1 MENKQTRKEL
11 LHTAICAAAGSTAL
25 IAGGFISRWN
35 HFIPA
40 FIITLLAIASYFYIV
55 FAASHHNWLDLR
67 ALFAG
72 VWLGTVGLAAFRLA
86 EYQEPWQL
94 KTWVLFGLA
103 YGLFMMGMT
112 VGIITGN
119 RVLPGFLQKIKNR
132 KLGRVRFSHH
142 PNRLFA
148 ICIITTGIGIACFI
162 ANILIRGYIPSFSD
176 DPLAYATF
184 YTKFHLF
191 AIAASSISGL
201 CYYCLTTQKLSY
213 GKKALLWLC
222 ILYSTFLF
230 PILIVSRAIFATSAL
245 SLATVVFYRHGK
257 KLWVLVLC
265 VALMLGVYLGIS
277 SLRGYTDDQLM
288 AYFQPATI
296 TLDPQKQ
303 PTKEP
308 DSSEATSPT
317 DNDVSEPDTPIAFSL
332 SPKMAFLYTYL
343 TVGHDNFNEVVQNLD
358 AYTYG
363 ARQLQPFNVILRID
377 ALDEL
382 ATSTQ
387 WYSVEDY
394 LPTVSL
400 FGDAYYDFHTVG
412 VLVFAIFWSFVVGL
426 IQSLYTSTGN
436 PFALL
441 ILGNTMTPVAMSFF
455 ECWMSYFPHWMLWG
469 TVLIFL
475 FAATVSLDPK
485 KRGTQ

>member
-1 MENKQTRKEL
+1 MKNKQLQKEL
-11 LHTAICAAAGSTAL
+11 LHTAICAAIGSIAL
-25 IAGGFISRWN
+25 VISGYVSPWN

-40 FIITLLAIASYFYIV
+40 FMITLLAISSYFYV
-55 FAASHHNWLDLR
+55 AFVVAHGNWLDLR
-67 ALFAG
+67 AIFTG
-72 VWLGTVGLAAFRLA
+72 VWLGTIGLAAFRLA

-119 RVLPGFLQKIKNR
+119 RLFPDFLR
-132 KLGRVRFSHH
+132 KRKAHKQGRIQFVYK
-142 PNRLFA
+142 PNRLFT
-148 ICIITTGIGIACFI
+148 ICIVTTGIGIACFI
-162 ANILIRGYIPSFSD
+162 ANTLIRGYIPSFSD

-201 CYYCLTTQKLSY
+201 CYYCLTTQKLSVV
-213 GKKALLWLC
+213 KKVLLLLC
-222 ILYSTFLF
+222 ILYSTFVF

-277 SLRGYTDDQLM
+277 SLRGYTDDQLK
-288 AYFQPATI
+288 AYFQPSTI
-296 TLDPQKQ
+296 TLDPQW
-303 PTKEP
+303 PSDAETNAS
-308 DSSEATSPT
+308 DATEPT
-317 DNDVSEPDTPIAFSL
+317 DNDEPGSDTNKTFTL
-332 SPKMAFLYTYL
+332 SPKLAFLYTYL

-358 AYTYG
+358 EYTYG
-363 ARQLQPFNVILRID
+363 ARQLKPFNVILRID
-377 ALDEL
+377 ALDKL
-382 ATSTQ
+382 ATPTN
-387 WYSVEDY
+387 WYCVEDY

-400 FGDAYYDFHTVG
+400 LGDAYYDFHVIG
-412 VLVFAIFWSFVVGL
+412 VIIFAILWSFVLGL

-436 PFALL
+436 PFPLL
-441 ILGNTMTPVAMSFF
+441 LLGNTMTPVAMSFF

-469 TVLIFL
+469 TVLVYL
-475 FAATVSLDPK
+475 FAATVCLHPK
-485 KRGTQ
+485 KCGTQ

>member
-1 MENKQTRKEL
+1 MKNNKIQKEL
-11 LHTAICAAAGSTAL
+11 LHTAICAAAGSIAL
-25 IAGGFISRWN
+25 ISGGFVSTWN

-55 FAASHHNWLDLR
+55 FIVSNRNWLDLR

-94 KTWVLFGLA
+94 KTWILFGLA
-103 YGLFMMGMT
+103 YGLFMIGIT

-119 RVLPGFLQKIKNR
+119 RVIPGFLQKLKNF
-132 KLGRVRFSHH
+132 KLGRIRFAYN
-142 PNRLFA
+142 PNRLFT
-148 ICIITTGIGIACFI
+148 ICIVTTCIGVLCFI

-201 CYYCLTTQKLSY
+201 CYYCLTTQKLSKV
-213 GKKALLWLC
+213 KKVLLVLC

-245 SLATVVFYRHGK
+245 SLATVIFYRHGK
-257 KLWVLVLC
+257 KFWVLVLS
-265 VALMLGVYLGIS
+265 VVLMLGVYLGIS
-277 SLRGYTDDQLM
+277 SLRGYTDDQLI

-296 TLDPQKQ
+296 TIG
-303 PTKEP
+303 KEP
-308 DSSEATSPT
+308 GFSDGSSPSDT
-317 DNDVSEPDTPIAFSL
+317 DNPASGTHTTFTM

-358 AYTYG
+358 DYTYG
-363 ARQLQPFNVILRID
+363 ARQFKPFNVIFRIG

-382 ATSTQ
+382 ATSID
-387 WYSVEDY
+387 WYCVEDY
-394 LPTVSL
+394 FTTVSL
-400 FGDAYYDFHTVG
+400 FGDAYYDFHEIG
-412 VLVFAIFWSFVVGL
+412 VIIFAIFWSFVIGL

-436 PFALL
+436 VFPLL
-441 ILGNTMTPVAMSFF
+441 LLGNTMTPVAMCFF
-455 ECWMSYFPHWMLWG
+455 ESWMSYFPHWMLWG
-469 TVLIFL
+469 TVLIYL
-475 FAATVSLDPK
+475 FAATVYLHPK
-485 KRGTQ
+485 EGGTQ